1 MTTTIIE
8 PEIFIFLF
16 FLFTF
21 IIGLDYT
28 WSGYLVIRNRTDE
41 VSKRKLLGLWVIRRF
56 HIPNNKKGNTNTSM
70 NFMYDFKN
78 MGFMTFAGGI
88 LITFGSAIIIL
99 DLLFRKLT

>member
-56 HIPNNKKGNTNTSM
+56 HIPNNKKGNTNTTM

-78 MGFMTFAGGI
+78 MGFMTFAGGL

>member
-41 VSKRKLLGLWVIRRF
+41 VSKRKLLGLWVIRRL
-56 HIPNNKKGNTNTSM
+56 HIPDNKKGDTNTYLHFIY
-70 NFMYDFKN
+70 NFKN